1 MKNKL
6 LKIEYRDDYLLVF
19 KIDLYKYDKESKLY
33 KDLDNLITHLNIEGY
48 GVELKDINKFIYLKD
63 IDAYYIEP
71 SGIRRVWIEEE
82 QDKPT
87 QPNSKKKILLESKE

>member
-6 LKIEYRDDYLLVF
+6 LKIEYRDDYTLTF

-33 KDLDNLITHLNIEGY
+33 KDLDNLINHLNTEGY

-63 IDAYYIEP
+63 VDAYYIEP
-71 SGIRRVWIEEE
+71 NGIRRVWIEEKE
-82 QDKPT
+82 DKPM
-87 QPNSKKKILLESKE
+87 QPNNKKKILLESRE